1 LADSLNMAY
10 KIADDD
16 DDEPIVKR
24 NRRDALFQC
33 NLLETQCKEGPEG
46 NSQSLSGQHL

>member
-1 LADSLNMAY
+1 MADSLNMED

-16 DDEPIVKR
+16 DEQPIVKR
-24 NRRDALFQC
+24 NRRDELLQC

-46 NSQSLSGQHL
+46 NSQSLSGQHR